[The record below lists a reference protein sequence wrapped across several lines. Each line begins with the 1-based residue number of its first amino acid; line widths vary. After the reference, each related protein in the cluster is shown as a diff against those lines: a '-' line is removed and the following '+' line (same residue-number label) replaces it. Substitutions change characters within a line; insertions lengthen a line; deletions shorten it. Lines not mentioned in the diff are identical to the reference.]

1 MGYKKKKRSKMM
13 KRVVKSFLLMIVLF
27 SLMVV
32 ACGSEEDSDHD
43 LDRNLVESD
52 MDNWE
57 VEEKETQ
64 YLEVE
69 TIYTTEDESTA
80 EEVVTEEPTTEEL
93 TTEEVTTE
101 EPTTE
106 EPTTSAPVVQSVSA
120 RIGGTHYIGDDLSAG
135 DFTVVVT
142 MSDGSEMTN
151 PAGWAAD
158 RLYLGEV
165 ENQITVSYQ
174 GIATIVTVIATERP
188 TEAPTEAPN
197 RSNEMD
203 YILNKNSKVF
213 HYPGCS
219 SVKRMKESNKI
230 YFTGTRDEVISKGY
244 KSCGNCNP

>member
-1 MGYKKKKRSKMM
+1 M
-13 KRVVKSFLLMIVLF
+13 KRVVNSFLLMIVLF
-27 SLMVV
+27 SLMGT
-32 ACGSEEDSDHD
+32 ACGSEADSDHD
-43 LDRNLVESD
+43 LNRNLVESD
-52 MDNWE
+52 KDNWE

-69 TIYTTEDESTA
+69 IIYTTEDESTA
-80 EEVVTEEPTTEEL
+80 KEVVTEEPTTEEL

-101 EPTTE
+101 EPTTSA
-106 EPTTSAPVVQSVSA
+106 PTTSAPVVQSVSA

-151 PAGWAAD
+151 PAGWVAD
-158 RLYLGEV
+158 RLYLSEA

-174 GIATIVTVIATERP
+174 GIATIVTVIATEHPTETP

-230 YFTGTRDEVISKGY
+230 YFTGTREEAIGKGY
-244 KSCGNCNP
+244 KSCGNCHP